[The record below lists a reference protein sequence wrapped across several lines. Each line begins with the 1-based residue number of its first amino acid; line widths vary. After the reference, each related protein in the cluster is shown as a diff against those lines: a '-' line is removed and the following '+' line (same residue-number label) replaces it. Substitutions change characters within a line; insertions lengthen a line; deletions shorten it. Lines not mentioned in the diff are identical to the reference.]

1 MAETDDAATQP
12 PHADLVDHLLR
23 SRICGDVRTPR
34 QSNLRNARLCAQGDP
49 GYRFGLE
56 FGRPWSYEEVVGLL
70 AERVGTSP
78 DLEHVAG
85 ADTIDPWKCVQ
96 RLTVMADRLALA
108 AERRDRVLIATG
120 HPTGVL
126 VMHLAI
132 ASALK
137 AAGCEVLTP
146 GPGWTYLSRGRRRH
160 VCHVGG
166 VAMVTGGADLEHT
179 HDPEPMRGMLDALAA
194 ADEAPPELVIADHGY
209 AGAAGMAGI
218 ETVGFADSND
228 PALFVGEA
236 EGLISVAVPL
246 DDNVLPHLYA
256 PLTEVLTAGIGPSR

>member
-1 MAETDDAATQP
+1 MSPASAVARDDPQ
-12 PHADLVDHLLR
+12 ADLVGHLLR
-23 SRICGDVRTPR
+23 SRICGDVQTPR
-34 QSNLRNARLCAQGDP
+34 QSNLRNARLCAQGDR

-56 FGRPWSYEEVVGLL
+56 FAGEWSYEEIVALL
-70 AERVGTSP
+70 AERVGISP
-78 DLEHVAG
+78 DLDHIG
-85 ADTIDPWKCVQ
+85 GSDTIDPWKCVS
-96 RLTVMADRLALA
+96 RLSAMADRLALA
-108 AERRDRVLIATG
+108 AQRRERVLLATG

-126 VMHLAI
+126 AMHLGVA
-132 ASALK
+132 AALLS
-137 AAGCEVLTP
+137 AGCELLMP
-146 GPGWTYLSRGRRRH
+146 AAGWTYVSRGRRRH
-160 VCHVGG
+160 LCHVGG

-179 HDPEPMRGMLDALAA
+179 HDPEPMRAMLDALT
-194 ADEAPPELVIADHGY
+194 DGGSPPPDLVIADHGY

-256 PLTEVLTAGIGPSR
+256 PLTDFLIDRMR